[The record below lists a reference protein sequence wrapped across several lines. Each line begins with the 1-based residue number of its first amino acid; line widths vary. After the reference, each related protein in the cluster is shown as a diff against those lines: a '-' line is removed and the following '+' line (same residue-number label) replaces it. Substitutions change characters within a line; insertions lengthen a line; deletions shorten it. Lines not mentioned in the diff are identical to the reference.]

1 MTHHARGRRIAG
13 LLAGLVALAAFS
25 AGLSSAGPATPAA
38 YAATTPSPTSSPN
51 APTRVKI
58 TLDSLEPKSAAPG
71 DILTL
76 DGVLLNTSGLSLT
89 NVSVVLR
96 TTPHRVATRSELQH
110 DTDPNTVIGSVL
122 LSTQQILGVLAP
134 GGSVSW
140 HISLPIDKLGLPTG
154 PDDFGVYPIEVEAGT
169 TSATSGGR
177 ERTRM
182 PTFLT
187 WTPTSSQFEPTQ
199 ISWLWPL
206 VDGIHRSTG
215 NTFTDDALA
224 KDLAPDGRIGSL
236 LAIAASAPVPVTYA
250 IDPALVDDATVMAA
264 SVVPPSVGAGAPSP
278 TPKPTTT
285 SKASASSKAR
295 TKSKPAV
302 SAAPSPDTSPA
313 PSLSTYQVTSGG
325 TSAPGVGATV
335 AAGFLTQLKAA
346 VGDPNA
352 AVIGLPYGD
361 ADMVALDRA
370 GLDRE
375 IDIARSTGLATLN
388 SELDAQVLS
397 DLVWPVGGV
406 IDESTLSDLAG
417 DLVTTVVLQDSA
429 LPPRDPNAVPGVRT
443 NLQTA
448 SGPIGAVLSDSTLDG
463 LVADP
468 AGVQGGPRVAEQLF
482 LAQTMLIT
490 EERPGAGS
498 SVVIAP
504 PQTWDP
510 SSNVDFVRDLLTDSA
525 SVPWLKGVDLSV
537 IANQPSDGIARG
549 PLVYPASARAAE
561 LPTSDL
567 EAIGTLRQELA
578 SFGSILG
585 STTTEPF
592 LNTSSTALLRAESVG
607 LRGQPGRTAQIR
619 DAVQNGLNSLSSK
632 VTISNPKLI
641 TLTSRKN
648 KIPITVVNNLPD
660 PITIT
665 IQLTATNS
673 ARIKVD
679 PVPAFT
685 VDGGG
690 TRHTALITVEPRT
703 SGRFEV
709 TAQLMTTETT
719 PRPFGSA
726 IAFEMNS
733 TAYGTVALA
742 IAGGA
747 AALLFLLSGIR
758 LFRRFRRHLKNKAT
772 TEPVSDREL
781 ADHSTGSD
789 QGEHV
794 P

>member
-1 MTHHARGRRIAG
+1 
-13 LLAGLVALAAFS
+13 LLAAAVMT
-25 AGLSSAGPATPAA
+25 AAIGVGAAAGPTRSVA
-38 YAATTPSPTSSPN
+38 YAASTPSPTSSPN

-58 TLDSLEPKSAAPG
+58 TLDSLQPKSAVPG
-71 DILTL
+71 DTLTL
-76 DGVLLNTSGLSLT
+76 DGVLLNTSGLSLS

-96 TTPHRVATRSELQH
+96 TTAHRIGTRSELQH

-122 LSTQQILGVLAP
+122 LSTQQILGVLTP

-154 PDDFGVYPIEVEAGT
+154 ADDFGVYPIEVEAGT

-187 WTPTSSQFEPTQ
+187 WTPSDSQFTPTQ

-224 KDLAPDGRIGSL
+224 KDLAPSGRVGAL
-236 LAIAASAPVPVTYA
+236 LSIAASAPVPITYA
-250 IDPALVDDATVMAA
+250 LDPALVDDATVMAA
-264 SVVPPSVGAGAPSP
+264 SVVTPSVGAGAPSP
-278 TPKPTTT
+278 APKARG
-285 SKASASSKAR
+285 KASATPKAKSKSKA
-295 TKSKPAV
+295 AA
-302 SAAPSPDTSPA
+302 SAAASPPLSPA
-313 PSLSTYQVTSGG
+313 PSPSAYQVTAGG
-325 TSAPGVGATV
+325 TSAPGVGANV
-335 AAGFLTQLKAA
+335 AAEFLTELKAA
-346 VGDPNA
+346 VDDPNS

-361 ADMVALDRA
+361 ADIVALDRA

-448 SGPIGAVLSDSTLDG
+448 SGPIGAVLSDSALDA
-463 LVADP
+463 LIADP
-468 AGVQGGPRVAEQLF
+468 STVQGGVRAAEQLF

-490 EERPGAGS
+490 EQRPGAGS
-498 SVVIAP
+498 SLVIAP

-510 SSNVDFVRDLLTDSA
+510 SPNVDFVRDLLTDSG

-537 IANQPSDGIARG
+537 VANQPADGIARG
-549 PLVYPASARAAE
+549 PLVYPAAARSAE

-567 EAIGTLRQELA
+567 EAIGVLRQELA

-607 LRGQPGRTAQIR
+607 LRGQPDRTAQIR
-619 DAVQNGLNSLSSK
+619 NAVQNGLNSLSSR

-679 PVPAFT
+679 PVPPFT

-709 TAQLMTTETT
+709 TAQLMTTETS
-719 PRPFGSA
+719 PRPFGKA

-758 LFRRFRRHLKNKAT
+758 LVRRYRRHLKNKNAAVV
-772 TEPVSDREL
+772 EV
-781 ADHSTGSD
+781 ADHSVVSD

-794 P
+794 S